1 MNKQILV
8 IIGGRGIGDLIYH
21 LPLLRSIYKTY
32 NKKILILSNKVN
44 KAPEVYKN
52 ETFYKKIISFDN
64 NRCNI
69 FQTFKKIIIFKNKI
83 NKLRPSLIFLTSNT
97 KRLLFP
103 VLLSN
108 SNEKKI
114 MGIGKFY
121 FNKDASTKNLTVSER
136 IMRFTNSLN
145 LQKKDRS
152 FFLKIK
158 KNENKVLSLNNIF
171 INIDSHHDQ
180 NNWDINNYIIII
192 KKLMN
197 KYKIFINFSPSKTH
211 LVKSFPKE
219 IFNSKNIIFT
229 NKKNISD
236 LIKIINSCKT
246 IIGNESGP
254 ICLAASLKKKVHA
267 LYIPKHTKPESS
279 IINPN
284 SYYYNVD
291 KIPSKKIISKIL
303 NSI

>member
-21 LPLLRSIYKTY
+21 LPLLRSVYKTY

-44 KAPEVYKN
+44 KASEVYKN

-64 NRCNI
+64 NRYNLL
-69 FQTFKKIIIFKNKI
+69 QTLKKIIIFKNKI

-108 SNEKKI
+108 ANEKKI
-114 MGIGKFY
+114 MGTGKFY
-121 FNKDASTKNLTVSER
+121 FNKDTSAKNLTVSEK
-136 IMRFTNSLN
+136 IIRFTNSLN
-145 LQKKDRS
+145 LQKKDRN

-158 KNENKVLSLNNIF
+158 KNENKVLSFNNIF

-180 NNWDINNYIIII
+180 NNWDIANYIIII

-197 KYKIFINFSPSKTH
+197 KYKIFVNFSPSKTY
-211 LVKSFPKE
+211 LIKSFPKE
-219 IFNSKNIIFT
+219 ILNSKNIIFT
-229 NKKNISD
+229 NNKNISD

-246 IIGNESGP
+246 VIGNESGP

-284 SYYYNVD
+284 NYYYNVD
-291 KIPSKKIISKIL
+291 RIQSKKIISKIL